1 MSGNQLYGNS
11 VWAMDSDS
19 PCWWNHR
26 FCLSSWACLHLQ
38 TLDLGWTLVKSEV
51 IQGLPSP
58 PPDPIP
64 LVTIYW
70 VPRYISAP
78 GRNKTHEE
86 SAVMKT
92 NFTISQN
99 HWSVRKWSGEEAW
112 AKVLWRREFVD
123 WSDKAEHGKLT
134 CLLSCHLFI
143 LSAQINQWTVMC
155 GFTRA

>member
-11 VWAMDSDS
+11 MWPTDNDS

-38 TLDLGWTLVKSEV
+38 TLDLGWTLVKSEI
-51 IQGLPSP
+51 IQGLPTP

-70 VPRYISAP
+70 VPRYISVP

-86 SAVMKT
+86 SAVMKR

-99 HWSVRKWSGEEAW
+99 HWSVRNEVGKKHEPKSFGERDLLTE
-112 AKVLWRREFVD
+112 VI
-123 WSDKAEHGKLT
+123 KLNT
-134 CLLSCHLFI
+134 VSWLAFFPAIYLF
-143 LSAQINQWTVMC
+143 SQP
-155 GFTRA
+155 R